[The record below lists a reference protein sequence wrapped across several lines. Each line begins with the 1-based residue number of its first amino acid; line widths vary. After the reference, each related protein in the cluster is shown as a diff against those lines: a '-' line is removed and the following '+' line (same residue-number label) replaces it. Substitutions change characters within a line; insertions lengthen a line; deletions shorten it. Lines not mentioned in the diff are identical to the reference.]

1 MDVLDLFSGIGGF
14 SLAFERAGFRTVA
27 FSEIEPYPCKVLAKH
42 WPTVPNLGDVTAIRG
57 ADIEADIVTGGFPC
71 QDLSVAGKRAGLVGE
86 RSGLYWQIIRIVR
99 EMQEAG
105 HGPAIVVLENV
116 AGLLSSNGGRDFASV
131 LSGLAELGADDIAWR
146 ILDAQHFGV
155 PQRRRRVFI
164 VADFAGER
172 AEQILFEPE
181 SVRGDTAPSRE
192 AGEDIA
198 GTLSEG
204 AGSRGACPDDAGC
217 LVAQSFAENQRG
229 EVITSD
235 TAGSLKVGGG
245 KLGQGYPA
253 IAFCGDTTPKWS
265 RDVAGSMRRDQ
276 GGEGYGV
283 MTPAMQVRRLTP
295 TECERLQGYPD
306 GFTEG
311 GADGPRYRALGN
323 SVAVPVVEWIAH
335 RLRSCIE
342 TKGDGYGNCML

>member
-1 MDVLDLFSGIGGF
+1 MRVLDLFSGIGGF

-42 WPTVPNLGDVTAIRG
+42 WPAVPNLGDVTAIRG
-57 ADIEADIVTGGFPC
+57 ADIEADVVTGGFPC

-131 LSGLAELGADDIAWR
+131 LSGLAGLGADDIAWR

-245 KLGQGYPA
+245 KPGQGYPA
-253 IAFCGDTTPKWS
+253 I
-265 RDVAGSMRRDQ
+265 Q
-276 GGEGYGV
+276 E
-283 MTPAMQVRRLTP
+283 AMQVRRLTP

-323 SVAVPVVEWIAH
+323 SVAVPVVEWVAH